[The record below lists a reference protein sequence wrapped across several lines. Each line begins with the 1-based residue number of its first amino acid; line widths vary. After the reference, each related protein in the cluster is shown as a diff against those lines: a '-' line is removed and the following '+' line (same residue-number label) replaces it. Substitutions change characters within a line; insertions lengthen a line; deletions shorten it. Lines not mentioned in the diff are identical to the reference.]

1 MSETEQVLP
10 QPRDIDYDT
19 FYEPVKEAGGFHT
32 DEGRGVQEGLETND
46 ATMAALQEI
55 GVADGLIEY
64 AAARWPYSH
73 GGSEMDKEGVR
84 FGILRRRSEDH
95 TRKFTTPPSRTW
107 NTLLVWGTEAG
118 TDKRGRM
125 EFEFQE
131 PRWLAHMKADP
142 YYSTNYT
149 VDVGKLSILVDEQ
162 PCLVSKISP
171 LPPIADK

>member
-1 MSETEQVLP
+1 MTEAVGMSETEQVLP

-107 NTLLVWGTEAG
+107 KITKTDAILLS
-118 TDKRGRM
+118 K
-125 EFEFQE
+125 QI
-131 PRWLAHMKADP
+131 K
-142 YYSTNYT
+142 N
-149 VDVGKLSILVDEQ
+149 SINI
-162 PCLVSKISP
+162 SKTFNMHITYP
-171 LPPIADK
+171 LLEVVVKFC